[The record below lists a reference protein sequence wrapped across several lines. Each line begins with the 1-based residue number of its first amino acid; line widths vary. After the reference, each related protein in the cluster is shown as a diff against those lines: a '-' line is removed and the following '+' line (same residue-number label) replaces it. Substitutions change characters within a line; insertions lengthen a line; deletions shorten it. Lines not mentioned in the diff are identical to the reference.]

1 MENIKKKQKRVFV
14 MSGIPG
20 SGKSTWII
28 QQMKPLTDVCIS
40 RDNIRF
46 CLLKSDEEDY
56 FAHENQV
63 KQIFFNSIWK
73 STSNENWDNIFIDA
87 THLTPRARNSV
98 MQHIDEDCYCIAVDF
113 NINLTTALER
123 NAKRS
128 GRALVP
134 EDAIIRMY
142 GQYIAPTFREKF
154 DEIWHIND
162 AGELRKEIRE

>member
-1 MENIKKKQKRVFV
+1 

-28 QQMKPLTDVCIS
+28 QQMKPLTDVWIS

-46 CLLKSDEEDY
+46 GLLKNDEEDY

-63 KQIFFNSIWK
+63 KQIFFDSIWK
-73 STSNENWDNIFIDA
+73 STYDENWDNIFIDA

-98 MQHIDEDCYCIAVDF
+98 MQHIDEECYCIAVDF
-113 NINLTTALER
+113 DIDLDTALKR

-142 GQYIAPTFREKF
+142 EQYIVPTFKEKF
-154 DEIWHIND
+154 NEIWHVND
-162 AGELRKEIRE
+162 AGGLRKEIRE